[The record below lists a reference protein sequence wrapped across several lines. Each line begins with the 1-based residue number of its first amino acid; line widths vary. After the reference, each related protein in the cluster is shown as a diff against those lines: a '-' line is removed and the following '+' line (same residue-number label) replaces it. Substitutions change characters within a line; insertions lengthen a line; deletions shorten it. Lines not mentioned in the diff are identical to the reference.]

1 MARINRELVILVG
14 RDRENPRTHREA
26 FEITGGLGEV
36 LDKHIKRNNLNKSEF
51 IREAVAAK
59 LEAEM
64 SKEPLIKDEKIR
76 KAVRAWAGADD
87 LDNFRIQNQHFNA
100 CKIIGYTAGINKAS
114 FIGFQTTIPH
124 ADSKK
129 LYTIDELCGA
139 PEPLEPSFIDL
150 DERIK
155 EKEEEC

>member
-1 MARINRELVILVG
+1 MAGINRELIILVG

-26 FEITGGLGEV
+26 FEITGGLGEM

-64 SKEPLIKDEKIR
+64 PKEPLIKDEKIR
-76 KAVRAWAGADD
+76 KAVKAWAEACRLSYVVYKQASNEFYDPDTRGAFAIKFK
-87 LDNFRIQNQHFNA
+87 L
-100 CKIIGYTAGINKAS
+100 
-114 FIGFQTTIPH
+114 IPVEVYLEDGEH
-124 ADSKK
+124 
-129 LYTIDELCGA
+129 YTIDELCGT
-139 PEPLEPSFIDL
+139 PEPLEPALIDL

-155 EKEEEC
+155 EKGGEC